1 MSSTTTTVPEQ
12 EESGVFAWLGAKLRT
27 TPERAELLVGVLVA
41 IAGVAVTAYMARD
54 MWFTSDEW
62 EYLAN
67 RTAFDLGDLTRPIG
81 GHWTTWSVLLLR
93 GIYKAVG
100 VDFWPWYY
108 IPRLIGHTLLVAF
121 IWRVMRRRGADPLIG
136 IFAFAILL
144 ILGASGYQRALQVGN
159 WAVYAALIVCALIIN
174 RRPDQPTTQDRVIVA
189 AALMVAV
196 FGNGYAVAVIG
207 GITLALL
214 LTRRILTWIPSL
226 LPAVVAYAIWWLTY
240 RDEIRPKP
248 ELEPS
253 KVLDIPWGAFRVVR
267 TAIEAGTGLPTAV
280 AAVGVV
286 ALAGWIGY
294 LLVRRRF
301 DLFDSIVLC
310 TLAIGLCLLVVQ
322 RISLDDEAATR
333 LRYGYS
339 VSILLAL
346 ALVPHIP
353 RVKTTLTQVAVV
365 VIGVVM
371 IAANID
377 QMKVAI
383 NVREEVAQEA
393 RLLSIEAARMID
405 DGEPVV
411 AGPSTL
417 AHGLEINELAHLVD
431 DGYVPGTGVDDATV
445 TETRPGRAADE
456 PDRPQAA
463 PGRRAARRGHAAD
476 HRRRG
481 GRRRLCRAHPGR
493 RDHRHGHRRRAADV
507 RQGPPAVAPADL
519 DRRVRGRHPLLRR
532 PRHP

>member
-1 MSSTTTTVPEQ
+1 M
-12 EESGVFAWLGAKLRT
+12 
-27 TPERAELLVGVLVA
+27 
-41 IAGVAVTAYMARD
+41 
-54 MWFTSDEW
+54 
-62 EYLAN
+62 
-67 RTAFDLGDLTRPIG
+67 
-81 GHWTTWSVLLLR
+81 
-93 GIYKAVG
+93 
-100 VDFWPWYY
+100 
-108 IPRLIGHTLLVAF
+108 
-121 IWRVMRRRGADPLIG
+121 
-136 IFAFAILL
+136 
-144 ILGASGYQRALQVGN
+144 
-159 WAVYAALIVCALIIN
+159 
-174 RRPDQPTTQDRVIVA
+174 
-189 AALMVAV
+189 
-196 FGNGYAVAVIG
+196 
-207 GITLALL
+207 
-214 LTRRILTWIPSL
+214 
-226 LPAVVAYAIWWLTY
+226 
-240 RDEIRPKP
+240 
-248 ELEPS
+248 
-253 KVLDIPWGAFRVVR
+253 VR
-267 TAIEAGTGLPTAV
+267 TAIEAGTGLPTAL

-405 DGEPVV
+405 AGEPVV

-445 TETRPGRAADE
+445 TENARGALRMNLI
-456 PDRPQAA
+456 DR
-463 PGRRAARRGHAAD
+463 
-476 HRRRG
+476 
-481 GRRRLCRAHPGR
+481 
-493 RDHRHGHRRRAADV
+493 
-507 RQGPPAVAPADL
+507 
-519 DRRVRGRHPLLRR
+519 RR
-532 PRHP
+532 PRGGELPDEGTPPTTDAEIDADGCVELTQDDEITATVTDAGLLTFDKARPQSLQLTWTDEYGVGTRFFDDPDIREGAVELATPDTTAELELRSLVGRLVVCGFAPA